1 MILSEKLKIY
11 LTESVFEEE
20 VIIEKNIELRND
32 SDGNGDYIS
41 KWDYADKPQP
51 TQEQLE
57 AIE

>member
-41 KWDYADKPQP
+41 KWNYKDKPQP

-57 AIE
+57 VLA

>member
-11 LTESVFEEE
+11 LTESVFEVE
-20 VIIEKNIELRND
+20 VVTKMNIELRND

-41 KWDYADKPQP
+41 KWEYADKLQP
-51 TQEQLE
+51 TQEQLD

>member
-41 KWDYADKPQP
+41 KWNYEDKPQP
-51 TQEQLE
+51 TQKQLE
-57 AIE
+57 VLA

>member
-1 MILSEKLKIY
+1 MTLSKKIKIY

-20 VIIEKNIELRND
+20 VIKKMNIQLRND